1 MAQSWLRVSVQTHPA
16 HIDELATFLIDSGSP
31 GVVVKNRSVE
41 AFFARPLRQPSLRHD
56 IARFIG
62 VLGRRSARRRKPRLK
77 WTTVRQEDWEHSW
90 KRFIKP
96 RRVGHSFWVT
106 PPWLEPPHLRDRRV
120 IVIEPGLAFGTGTH
134 ATTRGCM
141 EFLEQVAERLHAI
154 RFSGLDV
161 GTGSGILA
169 IALSILGASEIWA
182 IDNDPVALQ
191 VARANL
197 TANGAERNVI
207 LTGASLPAIRRSF
220 DVVVANLT
228 AETIAELAAQLKK
241 KVRPAKFLILSG
253 IIRNKSA
260 PVARLFDGSFRLLG
274 RKRSGEWVTFLF
286 QKK

>member
-16 HIDELATFLIDSGSP
+16 HIDELATFLIDSGSS
-31 GVVVKNRSVE
+31 GVVVQNRSVE

-62 VLGRRSARRRKPRLK
+62 VLGRRSARRRKLRLK

-106 PPWLEPPHLRDRRV
+106 PPWLEPPRFRDRRV

-134 ATTRGCM
+134 ATTRACM
-141 EFLEQVAERLHAI
+141 EFLEQVAERLHPI

-169 IALSILGASEIWA
+169 IALSILGASQIWA

-197 TANGAERNVI
+197 TANGAERNVS
-207 LTGASLPAIRRSF
+207 LSGGLPAIGRSF

-228 AETIAELAAQLKK
+228 AETIAELAAQIKK
-241 KVRPAKFLILSG
+241 KVRGGKFLILSG